1 MTGLRRLF
9 GGAPEPSADLD
20 ARLIAEMT
28 AAGFDLSQPLAVEHV
43 LTFREER
50 PARQVV
56 ALLAGLGGELRLGH
70 SGRRWVVQLT
80 LPMRV
85 TRERIAALREQ
96 LEAVAA
102 SHGGEYDGW
111 GAPAP

>member
-1 MTGLRRLF
+1 MTGFRRLF
-9 GGAPEPSADLD
+9 GGAPEPPADID
-20 ARLIAEMT
+20 ARLIAELT
-28 AAGFDLSQPLAVEHV
+28 AAGFNLAGPIPLEHTLV
-43 LTFREER
+43 FRDER

-56 ALLAGLGGELRLGH
+56 ALLAGLGGELRIGH

-85 TRERIAALREQ
+85 TPERIAALREQ
-96 LEAVAA
+96 LAALAA

-111 GAPAP
+111 SAPAR

>member
-9 GGAPEPSADLD
+9 GGAPEPPADLD

-28 AAGFDLSQPLAVEHV
+28 AAGFDLAQPLPVEHV

-50 PARQVV
+50 SARQVV
-56 ALLAGLGGELRLGH
+56 ALLAGLGGELRIGH
-70 SGRRWVVQLT
+70 SGRRWVVHLT

-85 TRERIAALREQ
+85 TPERIAALREQ

-102 SHGGEYDGW
+102 SHAGEYDGW
-111 GAPAP
+111 GAAGP